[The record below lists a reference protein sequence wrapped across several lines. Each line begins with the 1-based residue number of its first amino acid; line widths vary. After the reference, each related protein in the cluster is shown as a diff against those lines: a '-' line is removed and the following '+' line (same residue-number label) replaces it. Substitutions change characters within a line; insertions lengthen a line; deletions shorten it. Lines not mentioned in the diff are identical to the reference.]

1 MQSNMFLLGYISLQ
15 YLIKRCSLFIWSLL
29 GFRVSS
35 SCYIYGFL
43 NIMGEIIR

>member
-1 MQSNMFLLGYISLQ
+1 MQSNPFLLGYLGLQ

-35 SCYIYGFL
+35 SCYIYGLL
-43 NIMGEIIR
+43 NIVGEIIR